1 MIASWRSYLME
12 AKYECVKA
20 VRVPG
25 FIVALVLLPVA
36 LYLFFGAVMA
46 VPNRTAQIDLL
57 LFTGF
62 AVIGAMGPG
71 MFGFGVSVAAERE
84 QGLLKLRRA
93 LPMPP
98 AAYIVAKMFMAVL
111 VTLVVTLLMIAAGLA
126 VGKVSLAASRLAAL
140 AATLAVGAL
149 PFCAMGLLVGSRVR
163 ARSAPAFINLAYL
176 PMIYLSGFL
185 IPLPKS
191 FDSMTRFSP
200 AYHLDRLALHAVGA
214 PTDAPLNHVLILAA
228 VTVFFG
234 GLAVR
239 RLSRSE

>member
-1 MIASWRSYLME
+1 MIVNWRSYLTE
-12 AKYECVKA
+12 ARYECVRA
-20 VRVPG
+20 LRAPG
-25 FIVALVLLPVA
+25 FVVPLVLLPVA

-57 LFTGF
+57 IFTGF
-62 AVIGAMGPG
+62 AVMGAMGPG

-84 QGLLKLRRA
+84 QGLLKLKRV

-111 VTLVVTLLMIAAGLA
+111 VTLVVTLLMIAAA
-126 VGKVSLAASRLAAL
+126 VAAGKVSLATSRLAAL
-140 AATLAVGAL
+140 AATLAVGSL

-163 ARSAPAFINLAYL
+163 ARSAPAFVNLVYL

-185 IPLPKS
+185 VPLPKS
-191 FDSMTRFSP
+191 FDSVTRYSP

-214 PTDAPLNHVLILAA
+214 PSDAPLNHVLILAA

-239 RLSRSE
+239 RLSRGE

>member
-1 MIASWRSYLME
+1 MTVNWRSYLME
-12 AKYECVKA
+12 TRYECVRA
-20 VRVPG
+20 LRLPG
-25 FIVALVLLPVA
+25 FIVPLVLLPVA
-36 LYLFFGAVMA
+36 LYLFFGAVLA
-46 VPNRTAQIDLL
+46 VPTRTAQIDLL

-62 AVIGAMGPG
+62 AVMGAMGPG

-84 QGLLKLRRA
+84 QGLLKLKRV

-111 VTLVVTLLMIAAGLA
+111 VTLVVTLLMIAAGVA
-126 VGKVSLAASRLAAL
+126 AGKVSVATSRLAAL
-140 AATLAVGAL
+140 AATLAVGSL

-163 ARSAPAFINLAYL
+163 ARSAPAFINLVYL

-185 IPLPKS
+185 VPLPNS
-191 FDSMTRFSP
+191 FDSVTRFSP

-214 PTDAPLNHVLILAA
+214 PSDAPLNHVLILAA

-234 GLAVR
+234 GLAIR
-239 RLSRSE
+239 RLSRGE